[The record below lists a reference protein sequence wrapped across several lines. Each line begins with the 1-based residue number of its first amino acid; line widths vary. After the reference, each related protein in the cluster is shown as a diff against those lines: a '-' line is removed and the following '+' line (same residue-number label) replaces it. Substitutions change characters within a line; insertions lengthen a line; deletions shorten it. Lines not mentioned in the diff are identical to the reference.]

1 MKTLTLYRT
10 LFKQTVIGLR
20 RYKFDTLTGMITLFM
35 FFLALFFGAKALGAG
50 APKFGNAL
58 EGLVVGYAV
67 WALAMF
73 TYSSMS
79 DELVREAQQGTLEQL
94 AMSPLGLRKVLMGK
108 VLAGLV
114 WQFVM
119 ITAITTLMMASS
131 GKWLHID
138 ALSIFPLALLT
149 MAPIVGLGLIMG
161 GLAVVFKKVQSAL
174 QILHMGF
181 IACIAV
187 PLSLVPALK
196 FAPLAWGNRLIG
208 KVMID
213 GESLLSLPAGD
224 VWFLVMHATA
234 YLVFGL
240 VIFKYFE
247 RIARYRGLLGHY

>member
-1 MKTLTLYRT
+1 M
-10 LFKQTVIGLR
+10 FKQNIIGLR
-20 RYKFDTLTGMITLFM
+20 RYLFNTLTGTITLFA
-35 FFLALFFGAKALGAG
+35 FFLVLFHGAKALGAG

-67 WALAMF
+67 WALSIF

-79 DELVREAQQGTLEQL
+79 EELVREAQEGTLEQL

-108 VLAGLV
+108 VLSGLV

-119 ITAITTLMMASS
+119 ICLITTLMMAST

-138 ALSIFPLALLT
+138 AFSIFPLAILT
-149 MAPIVGLGLIMG
+149 LGPIVGLSFMMG

-174 QILHMGF
+174 QILQMAF

-187 PLSLVPALK
+187 PISRVPTLK
-196 FAPLAWGNRLIG
+196 FAPLAWGNRLLG

-213 GESLLSLPAGD
+213 GESLLSLPAAD
-224 VWFLVMHATA
+224 VWFLVLHATV
-234 YLVFGL
+234 YLVLGL

-247 RIARYRGLLGHY
+247 RMARSRGLLGHY